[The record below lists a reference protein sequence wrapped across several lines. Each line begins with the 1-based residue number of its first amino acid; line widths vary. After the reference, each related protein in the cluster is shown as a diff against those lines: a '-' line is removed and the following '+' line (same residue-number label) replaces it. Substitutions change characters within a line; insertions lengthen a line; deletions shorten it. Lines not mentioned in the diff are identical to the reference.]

1 MNSVERISP
10 LIPKFKQQLIFL
22 EEREKLFKKIDD
34 YSVPFDGSFSN
45 ASTNVQTSSVVSI
58 DSLSSSMISIDSQ
71 SSSMVSINSQS
82 LSFVPAPTN
91 GCLSNQCMENSRSDQ
106 YGVDADIF
114 IPFSDNYKIPP
125 LP

>member
-1 MNSVERISP
+1 
-10 LIPKFKQQLIFL
+10 FKQQLTSL

-34 YSVPFDGSFSN
+34 YSVQFDGSFSN

-58 DSLSSSMISIDSQ
+58 DSQ
-71 SSSMVSINSQS
+71 SSSMFSINSQS

-106 YGVDADIF
+106 YGVDANIF
-114 IPFSDNYKIPP
+114 I
-125 LP
+125 